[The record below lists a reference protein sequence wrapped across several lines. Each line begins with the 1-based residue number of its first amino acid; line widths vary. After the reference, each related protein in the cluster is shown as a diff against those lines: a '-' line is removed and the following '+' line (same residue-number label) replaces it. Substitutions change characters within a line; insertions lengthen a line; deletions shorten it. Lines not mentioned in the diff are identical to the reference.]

1 MNGTRCLVKA
11 SSASILW
18 LKCNISMA
26 SHSLSKSKYTSFCQ
40 CAKQLWLNAYH
51 PDLATFDEM
60 TQARFEAGTEV
71 GGLAK
76 GFLGP
81 YEEATV
87 LKPDGNLDYE
97 AMIARTQKLIESKAE
112 NIAEAAFSWQGNY
125 CAVDTLHHTDGGY
138 AIYEVKSSTASA
150 DGSGDTPAELKA
162 YAQDIA
168 YQRYVLTQ
176 CGIKVTGTYLVRLNR
191 DYVRGE
197 ELDITQLF
205 CTTDLAAL
213 VEEHQPLV
221 PGNIEKAMQTLAMD
235 QEPDIKLGRHCK
247 NPNECAFKAYCM
259 REVPTPSV
267 FDLYRIQFAK
277 AAENYYNGIATLE
290 EARSIKLTDLQQQQ
304 VECTLA
310 GKDHIDKGAI
320 RSFLSGIRYP
330 LYFLDFET
338 QQMVVPEY
346 VGTRPYQQIP
356 FQYSL
361 HYIEREGGELKHKE
375 FLGVSGEDPRRALAE
390 RLVADIP
397 MGACTTAYNMTFEC
411 TRLKELAADFP
422 DLAEHLLDIRDSIVD
437 FLVPFQKGHYYRPAM
452 GGSFSIKSV
461 LPALFP
467 DDPSLDYHNLEGNV
481 HNGSEAMN
489 IYPQIQFMSPEEQES
504 TRKALLEYCKL
515 DTYAMVKVFWKLL
528 EVSK

>member
-51 PDLATFDEM
+51 PDLATVDEM

-71 GGLAK
+71 GILAK

-87 LKPDGNLDYE
+87 RTADGRLDYA
-97 AMIARTQKLIESKAE
+97 AMLNRTQALIKAGAE
-112 NIAEAAFSWQGNY
+112 NIAEAAFSWEGNY
-125 CAVDTLHHTDGGY
+125 CAVDILHRTADGY
-138 AIYEVKSSTASA
+138 AIYEVKSSTASV
-150 DGSGDTPAELKA
+150 DDEGSPAELEP
-162 YAQDIA
+162 YVQDIA

-176 CGIKVTGTYLVRLNR
+176 CGIRVSGTFLMRLNK
-191 DYVRGE
+191 DYVRGK
-197 ELDITQLF
+197 ELDIQQLF
-205 CTTDLAAL
+205 CVTDMRQL
-213 VEEHQPLV
+213 VEEHLPLV
-221 PGNIEKAMQTLAMD
+221 TANIAEAKRTLAKD
-235 QEPDIKLGRHCK
+235 QEPDILLGRHCK
-247 NPNECAFKAYCM
+247 NPYECAFMDYCM
-259 REVPTPSV
+259 RNVPQPSV
-267 FDLYRIQFAK
+267 FDLYRIRFAS
-277 AAENYYNGIATLE
+277 AAENYYQGIDTFAKT
-290 EARSIKLTDLQQQQ
+290 RNIKLTDIQQMQ
-304 VECTLA
+304 VECTLN
-310 GKDHIDKGAI
+310 GKDRVDKAAV
-320 RSFLSGIRYP
+320 RDFLSTLHYP

-346 VGTRPYQQIP
+346 EGSRPYQQIP

-361 HYIEREGGELKHKE
+361 HYIEHEGGELKHKE
-375 FLGVSGEDPRRALAE
+375 FLGISGKDPRRALAE
-390 RLVADIP
+390 QLVKDIP
-397 MGACTTAYNMTFEC
+397 IGACTTAYNKAFEC

-422 DLAEHLLDIRDSIVD
+422 DLADHLLDIKERIID
-437 FLVPFQKGHYYRPAM
+437 FLVPFQKGFYYRPAM

-467 DDPSLDYHNLEGNV
+467 DDPSLDYHNLEGDV

-489 IYPQIQFMSPEEQES
+489 IYPKIQYMTPVDQAR

-528 EVSK
+528 EVSE